1 MLHSS
6 GKSSNLISLDFG
18 DFFILFRFR
27 ALFLPHFLPP
37 LPSLRYARGGEGG
50 RYDEKAF
57 LNSQTSSSSNA
68 TYLFPP
74 LFLFPPDGQERRRD
88 GGRVERVAVWRNA
101 IGVETME
108 GGRGGKR
115 LTEITHV
122 RERRVV
128 REGGKDSLGFV
139 TSLHV

>member
-1 MLHSS
+1 MH
-6 GKSSNLISLDFG
+6 GE
-18 DFFILFRFR
+18 
-27 ALFLPHFLPP
+27 
-37 LPSLRYARGGEGG
+37 ARGG

-74 LFLFPPDGQERRRD
+74 LFPDGQERRRD

-108 GGRGGKR
+108 GG
-115 LTEITHV
+115 
-122 RERRVV
+122 
-128 REGGKDSLGFV
+128 EGGKEAN
-139 TSLHV
+139 